1 MNHSEQIQDII
12 STLLHVAELNNKPF
26 DLEDIEKMFYQSLA
40 EHSIDEESLKAAAS
54 FAFAECLNK
63 IKDIKD
69 EKIIWVD

>member
-1 MNHSEQIQDII
+1 MNHSEQIQEII

-40 EHSIDEESLKAAAS
+40 EQSIDEDPVLIRS

-63 IKDIKD
+63 IKDLKD